1 MIAPLLF
8 LQKYI
13 VKTSKTLVIVT
24 HPDIDKSSVNKRW
37 LEELEKNQDIV
48 TIHQLNKNYPD
59 NVIDV
64 AAEQRLL
71 LSHDN
76 IIFQFPFYW
85 FSTPP
90 LLKKWL
96 DDVLVRGFAYGS
108 GETERK
114 LTGKRMGLA
123 VSTGIKAVDYDRNG
137 RYAFTLEELVRPL
150 QLTIKYISAKPLP
163 IFAFYGAEY
172 EYSTEDLELSAAQYQ
187 QYIKQISVES
197 YDVASVAAV

>member
-48 TIHQLNKNYPD
+48 TIHQLHKNYPD

-85 FSTPP
+85 F
-90 LLKKWL
+90 
-96 DDVLVRGFAYGS
+96 
-108 GETERK
+108 
-114 LTGKRMGLA
+114 
-123 VSTGIKAVDYDRNG
+123 
-137 RYAFTLEELVRPL
+137 
-150 QLTIKYISAKPLP
+150 
-163 IFAFYGAEY
+163 
-172 EYSTEDLELSAAQYQ
+172 
-187 QYIKQISVES
+187 
-197 YDVASVAAV
+197 